1 MLLGCPTGVTNPS
14 EGGTAKDAVADG
26 ADLRATVGLPFVRA
40 CLPCEGTDGM
50 TRGVDN
56 VGGGGAK
63 VGRLDIGG
71 GVIRDFC
78 GTFTKGGARG
88 LAPFFGAGFLTKRD
102 ETVGRCGGAT
112 RVGSGDRTT
121 LEPIFEPGA

>member
-1 MLLGCPTGVTNPS
+1 MLLGCPTGVTNPA
-14 EGGTAKDAVADG
+14 EGGTAKDAVADS
-26 ADLRATVGLPFVRA
+26 ADLRATVGLPFVRT
-40 CLPCEGTDGM
+40 CLPCGGTDGM

-88 LAPFFGAGFLTKRD
+88 LAAVFGTGFLTKRD
-102 ETVGRCGGAT
+102 ETVGRGGRAT
-112 RVGSGDRTT
+112 SIEAGG
-121 LEPIFEPGA
+121 